1 MFSSLSCT
9 FVPQTIIFFYPQS
22 INKPDIFTNYENA
35 NINKKTMVIIKA
47 KVAHLWFCLCVGA
60 LYLQTRQQ
68 PLRRHL
74 AHDAVCREG
83 KGKRETEVGQSW
95 HINRLACNR
104 ARNWKVR
111 TYANKSVDWKCV
123 IILTKEKAVMNR
135 LRERKENETMEKEAR
150 HIAFVWCNV
159 TDAKKG
165 EENECQN
172 KTSS

>member
-1 MFSSLSCT
+1 M
-9 FVPQTIIFFYPQS
+9 
-22 INKPDIFTNYENA
+22 INKGQRWPTSDSA
-35 NINKKTMVIIKA
+35 SVLA
-47 KVAHLWFCLCVGA
+47 P

-111 TYANKSVDWKCV
+111 TYANKSVDWKCL

-135 LRERKENETMEKEAR
+135 LRERKENETTEKEAR

-159 TDAKKG
+159 TDAKKRGG
-165 EENECQN
+165 EWVPEQN
-172 KTSS
+172 KLIEQHYMTDICTYRRWFTGWTTCSI